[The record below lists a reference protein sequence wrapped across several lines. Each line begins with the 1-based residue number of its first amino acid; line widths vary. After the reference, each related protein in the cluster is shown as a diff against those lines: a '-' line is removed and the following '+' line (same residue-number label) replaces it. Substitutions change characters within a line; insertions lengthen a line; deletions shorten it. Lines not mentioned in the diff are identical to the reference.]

1 VSAAISQGL
10 TPPFVKSSHVGPGP
24 KRLRSAGQSMSAL
37 PGEIRR
43 LFVLLSPAIMSRSQ
57 AAVLPFQA
65 ISFLLR
71 VEKQNSYN
79 RMTLKLVEDLY
90 FSALECGFA

>member
-1 VSAAISQGL
+1 
-10 TPPFVKSSHVGPGP
+10 
-24 KRLRSAGQSMSAL
+24 
-37 PGEIRR
+37 
-43 LFVLLSPAIMSRSQ
+43 MSRSQ
-57 AAVLPFQA
+57 AAVLPFPA